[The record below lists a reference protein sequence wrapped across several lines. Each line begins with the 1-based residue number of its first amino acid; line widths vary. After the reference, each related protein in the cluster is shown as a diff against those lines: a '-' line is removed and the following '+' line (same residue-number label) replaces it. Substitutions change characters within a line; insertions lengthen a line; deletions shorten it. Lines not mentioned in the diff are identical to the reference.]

1 MYFLD
6 WIYIMKT
13 LFNRKLKLT
22 TLLISLITTSVLL
35 TTVILLFASY
45 QSEKRSLIDTHLS
58 LNYSKSEKIS
68 RSVDSLF
75 KSMKI
80 SLQEISY
87 FLSNN
92 PQMTD
97 EEIQEHL
104 ELLKKSSRYFNS
116 LAWIDET
123 GVIQNIAPISVG
135 LKGEAVTGV
144 TKEVVD
150 AKVPMLTPP
159 YIAPS
164 GRMLVLLSEPFFD
177 SEGNYKGIIGGT
189 VYLQEPNVLNEI
201 LGNDII
207 ESNGSYYYVVGPKGK
222 ILFHPDMNRIGD
234 EVREN
239 KVVSKL
245 LQGESGKEYVVNTK
259 GVSMYAAYN
268 YIPEISWG
276 VVQQTPVSSVNE
288 LLKNHIQNLILTIL
302 VPFILILVISLT
314 FARRLA
320 KPFIELADLVNQLGT
335 ERGVRVT
342 VPKSHWNREAD
353 LLTQSVK
360 IAIEAV
366 QQNNQKLV
374 EEAMTDTLTELPNRR
389 KFNEVMTR
397 LVNDGQLFSLV
408 ILDIDHFKS
417 INDKH
422 GHLQGDEVLK
432 DLTKTVQSLIRKQDQ
447 FFRFGGEEF
456 ILLLPDT
463 TSKEAFIVAEKIRTR
478 LENTTTPV
486 GTPITVSLGISE
498 FPLHTNSLDELFLF
512 ADKALYQSKTSGRN
526 RTTIWTQSIYEK
538 VHFTRYFMGS

>member
-1 MYFLD
+1 
-6 WIYIMKT
+6 MKT

>member
-1 MYFLD
+1 
-6 WIYIMKT
+6 MKT
-13 LFNRKLKLT
+13 LFKRKLKLT
-22 TLLISLITTSVLL
+22 TLLIGLITTSVLL

-68 RSVDSLF
+68 SSVDSLF

-97 EEIQEHL
+97 EEIQDYL

-123 GVIQNIAPISVG
+123 GVIQNIAPITVG
-135 LKGEAVTGV
+135 LKGEAVTGM
-144 TKEVVD
+144 TKDVVD
-150 AKVPMLTPP
+150 AKVRMLTPP

-164 GRMLVLLSEPFFD
+164 GRMLVLLSEPLFD
-177 SEGNYKGIIGGT
+177 SEGNYKGIIGGSI
-189 VYLQEPNVLNEI
+189 YLQEENVLNEI
-201 LGNDII
+201 LGNDNI
-207 ESNGSYYYVVGPKGK
+207 ESNGSYYFVVGPQGK

-234 EVREN
+234 EVRGN
-239 KVVSKL
+239 TVVSKL

-259 GVSMYAAYN
+259 GVPMYAAYN

-288 LLKNHIQNLILTIL
+288 LQKNHIQNLILTIL
-302 VPFILILVISLT
+302 VPFILILLISLT
-314 FARRLA
+314 FARKLA

-335 ERGVRVT
+335 EREVRVT
-342 VPKSHWNREAD
+342 IPKSHWNREAD

-360 IAIEAV
+360 IAIETV

-417 INDKH
+417 INDTY

-432 DLTKTVQSLIRKQDQ
+432 DLTEMVQSLIRKQDH

-463 TSKEAFIVAEKIRTR
+463 TSKEAFIVAEKIRAR
-478 LENTTTPV
+478 LENTTTTV
-486 GTPITVSLGISE
+486 GTSITISLGISE
-498 FPLHTNSLDELFLF
+498 FPFHTHSLDELFLF
-512 ADKALYQSKTSGRN
+512 ADKAMYQSKSSGRN
-526 RTTIWTQSIYEK
+526 RTTIWSPNDRIA
-538 VHFTRYFMGS
+538 

>member
-1 MYFLD
+1 
-6 WIYIMKT
+6 MKT
-13 LFNRKLKLT
+13 LFNRKLNLA

-45 QSEKRSLIDTHLS
+45 QSEKRSLIDTYLS

-68 RSVDSLF
+68 SSVDSLF

-80 SLQEISY
+80 SLKEISY

-135 LKGEAVTGV
+135 LKGEAVTGI

-150 AKVPMLTPP
+150 TKVPMLTPP

-189 VYLQEPNVLNEI
+189 IYLQEPNVLNEI

-207 ESNGSYYYVVGPKGK
+207 ESNGSYYYVVGPQGK
-222 ILFHPDMNRIGD
+222 ILFHPDSNRIGD

-239 KVVSKL
+239 TVVSKL
-245 LQGESGKEYVVNTK
+245 LQGKSGKEQVVNTK
-259 GVSMYAAYN
+259 GVPMYAAYN
-268 YIPEISWG
+268 YIPETGWG
-276 VVQQTPVSSVNE
+276 VVQQTPVFFVNE
-288 LLKNHIQNLILTIL
+288 LLKNHIQNLIFTVLF
-302 VPFILILVISLT
+302 PFIVILVISLI
-314 FARRLA
+314 FAKKLA
-320 KPFIELADLVNQLGT
+320 KPFIELADIVNQLGS
-335 ERGVRVT
+335 EKDVQVS
-342 VPKSHWNREAD
+342 VPESHWNREAD

-360 IAIEAV
+360 MAIEAV
-366 QQNNQKLV
+366 QQNNKKLM
-374 EEAMTDTLTELPNRR
+374 EDAMTDTLTDLPNRR

-397 LVNDGQLFSLV
+397 LVNDGQPFSLV
-408 ILDIDHFKS
+408 LIDIDHFKL
-417 INDKH
+417 INDTY

-432 DLTKTVQSLIRKQDQ
+432 YLSNTFQALIRKQDH

-456 ILLLPDT
+456 VLLLPNT
-463 TSKEAFIVAEKIRTR
+463 TSKEALIVAEKVRTK
-478 LENTTTPV
+478 LENTNTPV
-486 GTPITVSLGISE
+486 GIPITVSLGISE
-498 FPLHTNSLDELFLF
+498 FPLHTNSLDDLFLF
-512 ADKALYQSKTSGRN
+512 ADKALYQSKSSGRN
-526 RTTIWTQSIYEK
+526 RSTIWLPNDELRNS
-538 VHFTRYFMGS
+538 V